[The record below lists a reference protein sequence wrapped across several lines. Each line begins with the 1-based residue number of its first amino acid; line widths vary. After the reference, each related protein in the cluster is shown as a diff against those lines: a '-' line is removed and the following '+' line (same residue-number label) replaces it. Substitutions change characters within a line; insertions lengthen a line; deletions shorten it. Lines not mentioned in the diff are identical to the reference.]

1 MGRGARGVIRHG
13 WVGSVLLL
21 GLAAGATTLI
31 HQDVPE
37 LSRLADTVIRGTVVR
52 TEGRWSGDRR
62 TIFTEVEIQVAETL
76 KGRARKSVIVR
87 ERGGVV
93 GNIGQRVDGVA
104 SFQKGEEVVVFL
116 ARKPDDSFAVEGMAQ
131 GKFRVER
138 TSDGRAAFAVRGD
151 VDAVILDRATGRPVQ
166 LEQRPRTLDELR
178 GEIRAALAATSGPT
192 APTPRSPAGD
202 NP

>member
-1 MGRGARGVIRHG
+1 
-13 WVGSVLLL
+13 
-21 GLAAGATTLI
+21 LI

-37 LSRLADTVIRGTVVR
+37 LSRLADTVIRGTVLR

-138 TSDGRAAFAVRGD
+138 TSDGRGAFAVRGD
-151 VDAVILDRATGRPVQ
+151 VEAVVLDRATGRPVQ
-166 LEQRPRTLDELR
+166 LEQRTRTLDELR

>member
-1 MGRGARGVIRHG
+1 MGRGARDVIRHG
-13 WVGSVLLL
+13 WAVGVLLL

-151 VDAVILDRATGRPVQ
+151 VEAVVLDRATGRPVQ
-166 LEQRPRTLDELR
+166 LEQRTRTLDELR